1 LRIIEQEFFMDEE
14 MMQMMAMEQALG
26 GAGGGADMAAAGPA
40 DPFGEEAPP
49 GYTTVYVPDSVLPA
63 VMELVS
69 QAEGSPDSPEAA
81 AMQQGAPDMA
91 AMAGMGDMMGMGDMS
106 GMGEMP
112 PF

>member
-1 LRIIEQEFFMDEE
+1 MGEE
-14 MMQMMAMEQALG
+14 AMQMAAMQQALG
-26 GAGGGADMAAAGPA
+26 GADMGGMPMDGPA

-63 VMELVS
+63 VMELVG
-69 QAEGSPDSPEAA
+69 QAEGTAESPE
-81 AMQQGAPDMA
+81 
-91 AMAGMGDMMGMGDMS
+91 MAGMGAPAGMDMGMGMS